1 MTLHA
6 PPHSSKRQRQMSDL
20 AGGFDLNVRLEE
32 DDNNN
37 AAFDLNQPIDDNS
50 NAAFHFL
57 IRLQCLYHF
66 N

>member
-1 MTLHA
+1 MG
-6 PPHSSKRQRQMSDL
+6 DL

-50 NAAFHFL
+50 NAVFHFFNTIAMLVSFQL
-57 IRLQCLYHF
+57 IHLLLLS
-66 N
+66 

>member
-1 MTLHA
+1 MG
-6 PPHSSKRQRQMSDL
+6 DL

-37 AAFDLNQPIDDNS
+37 AAFDLNQPIDDNN

>member
-1 MTLHA
+1 MLHHTQA
-6 PPHSSKRQRQMSDL
+6 KTTAMGDL

-37 AAFDLNQPIDDNS
+37 AVFDLNQPIDDNS